1 MIYLKEMD
9 ELRYIQ
15 KCIVAGNIWRNLNW
29 MSVPLEVVTLSFKTE
44 RITSLVERPFP
55 GQNRLQHS
63 LQLKDSWRKTS
74 VNDFMSKDC
83 KLFSQMSQ
91 KLPQHTWWDS
101 SLWNITLLKD
111 AEEEPSIKISSA
123 YVPSGTLRY
132 LWAGGPCIANQLHSL
147 CPSLYPFELSDDHF
161 LDGPMSYLIWSK
173 HCFSLKWNQIEQQS
187 LPCFLLSNMRNDF
200 QPEMV
205 HTLVAVRSKKV
216 PTILHIPSIPTNFH
230 NSPLFPP
237 CTAPSPSFMNTLGT
251 LGSRPR
257 HPVGYFLG
265 RRQNWVKPIRFGF
278 VSDCNV
284 AVQCQLS
291 MFVHCICS
299 SPVLSTCSRK
309 VERACR
315 EYSCREW

>member
-1 MIYLKEMD
+1 MIYLE
-9 ELRYIQ
+9 ENGWVENLRYIQ
-15 KCIVAGNIWRNLNW
+15 KCSVAGNIWRNFNW

-132 LWAGGPCIANQLHSL
+132 LWAGGPCIANQLYSL
-147 CPSLYPFELSDDHF
+147 CPSFYPFELSDYHF
-161 LDGPMSYLIWSK
+161 LDGPTSYLIWSK
-173 HCFSLKWNQIEQQS
+173 HCFSLKCNQAFRIFYCWTWGMISDLKWCTPWWQWEARR
-187 LPCFLLSNMRNDF
+187 CR
-200 QPEMV
+200 
-205 HTLVAVRSKKV
+205 
-216 PTILHIPSIPTNFH
+216 PSST
-230 NSPLFPP
+230 S
-237 CTAPSPSFMNTLGT
+237 CPSPQTSTTPLYFLPAPLPLPLLWTLWALWAPAPATQLGT
-251 LGSRPR
+251 
-257 HPVGYFLG
+257 F
-265 RRQNWVKPIRFGF
+265 
-278 VSDCNV
+278 
-284 AVQCQLS
+284 
-291 MFVHCICS
+291 
-299 SPVLSTCSRK
+299 
-309 VERACR
+309 
-315 EYSCREW
+315 

>member
-1 MIYLKEMD
+1 
-9 ELRYIQ
+9 
-15 KCIVAGNIWRNLNW
+15 
-29 MSVPLEVVTLSFKTE
+29 MSVPLEVVTLPFKTE
-44 RITSLVERPFP
+44 RITSLVQRPFP

-91 KLPQHTWWDS
+91 KLPQHTWWDG

-111 AEEEPSIKISSA
+111 AEEEPSIKISSG

-132 LWAGGPCIANQLHSL
+132 LWAGGPCIANQLYSL
-147 CPSLYPFELSDDHF
+147 CPSFYPFELSDYQF
-161 LDGPMSYLIWSK
+161 FDGLMSYLIW
-173 HCFSLKWNQIEQQS
+173 NQNTD
-187 LPCFLLSNMRNDF
+187 FLSNEIKSNNRAFYVILLFNMRNDF

-257 HPVGYFLG
+257 PEVGYFLG

-291 MFVHCICS
+291 MFVHCICT
-299 SPVLSTCSRK
+299 SPVLSTCSGK

-315 EYSCREW
+315 EYSCREWWKFTVSKR

>member
-1 MIYLKEMD
+1 MK
-9 ELRYIQ
+9 
-15 KCIVAGNIWRNLNW
+15 
-29 MSVPLEVVTLSFKTE
+29 
-44 RITSLVERPFP
+44 
-55 GQNRLQHS
+55 
-63 LQLKDSWRKTS
+63 
-74 VNDFMSKDC
+74 
-83 KLFSQMSQ
+83 
-91 KLPQHTWWDS
+91 S
-101 SLWNITLLKD
+101 SLPYLL
-111 AEEEPSIKISSA
+111 
-123 YVPSGTLRY
+123 L
-132 LWAGGPCIANQLHSL
+132 
-147 CPSLYPFELSDDHF
+147 F
-161 LDGPMSYLIWSK
+161 
-173 HCFSLKWNQIEQQS
+173 
-187 LPCFLLSNMRNDF
+187 NMRNDF

-237 CTAPSPSFMNTLGT
+237 CTAPAPSFMNTLGT

-291 MFVHCICS
+291 MFVQCICT

-315 EYSCREW
+315 EYSCREWYKFTVSKRC